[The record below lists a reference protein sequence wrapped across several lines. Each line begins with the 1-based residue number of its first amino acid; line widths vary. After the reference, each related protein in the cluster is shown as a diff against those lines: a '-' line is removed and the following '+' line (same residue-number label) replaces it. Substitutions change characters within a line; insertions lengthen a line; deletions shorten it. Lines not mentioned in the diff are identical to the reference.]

1 MTKQEIDTKF
11 TSIIPMMETI
21 VKGVAYKYHKKIDV
35 HAAISEAYIYVIE
48 RSDLCTTPDMMQR
61 IAIQFLNK
69 SIIWST
75 SKLNKLEKV
84 NNNNEFIP
92 EDSAIDDSDID
103 EKIELELW
111 YTQKKCTLEMYK
123 EQETDKVKLII
134 FDLYYNRGI
143 TKGIDLAKH
152 LGINKDYACKY
163 IREMKQ
169 TIRNYEKQ
177 NETRD

>member
-1 MTKQEIDTKF
+1 
-11 TSIIPMMETI
+11 
-21 VKGVAYKYHKKIDV
+21 
-35 HAAISEAYIYVIE
+35 
-48 RSDLCTTPDMMQR
+48 
-61 IAIQFLNK
+61 
-69 SIIWST
+69 
-75 SKLNKLEKV
+75 
-84 NNNNEFIP
+84 
-92 EDSAIDDSDID
+92 
-103 EKIELELW
+103 
-111 YTQKKCTLEMYK
+111 MYK